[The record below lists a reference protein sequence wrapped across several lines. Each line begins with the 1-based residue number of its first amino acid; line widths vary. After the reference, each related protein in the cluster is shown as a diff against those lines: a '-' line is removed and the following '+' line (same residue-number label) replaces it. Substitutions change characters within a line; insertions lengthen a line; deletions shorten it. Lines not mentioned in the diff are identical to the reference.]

1 VVIRYWARCYLQGLS
16 TMSAG
21 KCVLIFLALFIAS
34 MVMQFVRAK
43 KRQRIVRQVDRTWL
57 STPDQVKWNSVNES
71 YDFLFKDFRKLQIVK
86 RNAHQ
91 LPEDLVIELGRY
103 MLFGRLETLVTVS
116 MLMFAAF
123 AYSFCN

>member
-1 VVIRYWARCYLQGLS
+1 
-16 TMSAG
+16 MSAG